1 MTRLEVH
8 AQNLIARY
16 HDPTGD
22 FLLDQTNNCRAW
34 KRYGQPDVGSF
45 INPYAGNRRT
55 AQRSLTMGTILGG
68 GKGTGGHSSPA
79 LVWLQVDEQRVLAK
93 EGQKTHRMT

>member
-1 MTRLEVH
+1 MDSRTLAASSTLMQE
-8 AQNLIARY
+8 IAAR
-16 HDPTGD
+16 HNDLSP
-22 FLLDQTNNCRAW
+22 W
-34 KRYGQPDVGSF
+34 
-45 INPYAGNRRT
+45 
-55 AQRSLTMGTILGG
+55 GTILGG